1 MGIKINSNISGFVT
15 VRKMQ
20 SQITKYRIYDLEHE
34 DLERIIEIENESF
47 ITPWPREIFEMEFKL
62 KRSYNKVCR
71 DEQGVVTGYC
81 LSWLIHDEIHI
92 LKVAV
97 ASKFRK
103 KGIAGMLI
111 TDTLEHFRSIGANHA
126 VLEVRTDNTSAISLY
141 EKLGFEPVRI
151 RRNYYR
157 ETGDDALVMMLEF

>member
-1 MGIKINSNISGFVT
+1 MHRQLKEY
-15 VRKMQ
+15 Q
-20 SQITKYRIYDLEHE
+20 IYDLDHD
-34 DLERIIEIENESF
+34 DLDRIIEIENNSF
-47 ITPWPREIFEMEFKL
+47 ITPWPREIFELEFNL

-71 DEQGVVTGYC
+71 DEQGMVTGYC

-97 ASKFRK
+97 DSKFRK
-103 KGIAGMLI
+103 RGIARMLI
-111 TDTLEHFRSIGANHA
+111 EDTLEYFKSRGANHA
-126 VLEVRTDNTSAISLY
+126 VLEVRTDNISAINLY

>member
-1 MGIKINSNISGFVT
+1 M
-15 VRKMQ
+15 
-20 SQITKYRIYDLEHE
+20 SQQLNDFQILELDPDDL
-34 DLERIIEIENESF
+34 DQIIDIEKDSF

-62 KRSYNKVCR
+62 RRSYNRVCK
-71 DEQGVVTGYC
+71 DEDGNLIGYC

-97 ASKFRK
+97 HSGYRK
-103 KGIAGMLI
+103 RGIARRLI
-111 TDTLEHFRSIGANHA
+111 EDTLEHFRDRGASHA
-126 VLEVRTDNTSAISLY
+126 VLEVRTDNTSAINLY

-151 RRNYYR
+151 RRNYYK